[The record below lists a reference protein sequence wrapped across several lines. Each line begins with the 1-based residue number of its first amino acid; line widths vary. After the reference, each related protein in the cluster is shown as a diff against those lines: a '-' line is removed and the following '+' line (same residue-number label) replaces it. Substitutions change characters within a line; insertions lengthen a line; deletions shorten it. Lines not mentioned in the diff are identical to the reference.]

1 VRSLLNYCDGC
12 PSGVPTD
19 AVTRAVVPSNLRGP
33 LAKKA
38 SRIDQFMSESR
49 FDVLIVGGG
58 VVGLGV
64 ALEITRR
71 FPQRK
76 LLLIE
81 KEDRVAAH
89 QSGHNS
95 GVIHSGVYYKP
106 GSLKARLCVAGA
118 AAMVD
123 FCSQHGIPYKV
134 CGKVIVATEEEELPR
149 LEELRKRGEANG
161 LSGLRQIGPEELR
174 EIEPHA
180 RGLRALV
187 VPSTGVTDYA
197 LVCQKYAELIAA
209 NGGTVRTKAPAT
221 EIKLSN
227 GEIVV
232 ETPLGAF
239 LTNALINCAGL
250 YSDRISRMTGHE
262 PGVMIVPFRGEYYDL
277 VPERASLVNA
287 LIYPV
292 PDPRFP
298 FLGVHFTRRITGKV
312 DAGPNAILA
321 LAREG
326 YRHTDVNL
334 RDIASSMAFPGFWR
348 MAGQHW
354 RNGLG
359 EWHRS
364 LSKSAFVR
372 ALQRMLPEVA
382 GSDLVPGGSGVRA
395 QALKPDGAL
404 VDDFQFVRSG
414 KVLHVLNVPS
424 PAATA
429 SLMIGKTIVEMAA
442 ANLGLH

>member
-1 VRSLLNYCDGC
+1 M
-12 PSGVPTD
+12 
-19 AVTRAVVPSNLRGP
+19 
-33 LAKKA
+33 
-38 SRIDQFMSESR
+38 IDSR
-49 FDVLIVGGG
+49 FHVVIVGGG
-58 VVGLGV
+58 AVGLGV

-71 FPQRK
+71 FPRQH
-76 LLLIE
+76 LLVLE
-81 KEDRVAAH
+81 KEDRVARH

-95 GVIHSGVYYKP
+95 GVIHSGIYYKP

-118 AAMVD
+118 AAMVE
-123 FCSQHGIPYKV
+123 FCREHGIPHNV
-134 CGKVIVATEEEELPR
+134 CGKVIVATRADELPR

-161 LSGLRQIGPEELR
+161 LTGLRLIGPEKLR

-180 RGLRALV
+180 TGLQALV

-197 LVCQKYAELIAA
+197 LVCEKYAELIVAG
-209 NGGTVRTKAPAT
+209 GGTVLTSAAAT
-221 EIKLSN
+221 TIKRSASEI
-227 GEIVV
+227 IV
-232 ETPLGAF
+232 ETLKGAF
-239 LTNALINCAGL
+239 STSALINCAGL
-250 YSDRISRMTGHE
+250 YSDRISRMAGDD

-277 VPERASLVNA
+277 VPERASLVRA

-312 DAGPNAILA
+312 DAGPNAIFA

-334 RDIASSMAFPGFWR
+334 RDLASSLGFPGFWR

-354 RNGLG
+354 RNALG

-364 LSKSAFVR
+364 LSKPAFVR
-372 ALQRMLPEVA
+372 ALQRLLPEVNENDM
-382 GSDLVPGGSGVRA
+382 SPGGSGVRA
-395 QALKPDGAL
+395 QALKPNGAL
-404 VDDFQFVRSG
+404 VDDFQFVPSNRM
-414 KVLHVLNVPS
+414 LHVLNVPS

-429 SLMIGKTIVEMAA
+429 SLAIGRAIVDTAA
-442 ANLGLH
+442 ANLGLS

>member
-1 VRSLLNYCDGC
+1 MND
-12 PSGVPTD
+12 
-19 AVTRAVVPSNLRGP
+19 
-33 LAKKA
+33 
-38 SRIDQFMSESR
+38 SRH
-49 FDVLIVGGG
+49 DVIIIGGG
-58 VVGLGV
+58 AVGLGV

-71 FPQRK
+71 FPGKR
-76 LLLIE
+76 LLLLE
-81 KEDRVAAH
+81 KEDRVARH

-118 AAMVD
+118 AAMVE
-123 FCSQHGIPYKV
+123 FCREHGIPHNV
-134 CGKVIVATEEEELPR
+134 CGKVIVATQEDELPR

-161 LSGLRQIGPEELR
+161 LAGLRLIGPEELR

-180 RGLRALV
+180 TGLRALV

-197 LVCQKYAELIAA
+197 LVCEKYAALVAA
-209 NGGTVRTKAPAT
+209 NGGTVRTNAPAIGIRRMPD
-221 EIKLSN
+221 EIA
-227 GEIVV
+227 V
-232 ETPLGAF
+232 ETSQGAF
-239 LTNALINCAGL
+239 STSALINCAGL
-250 YSDRISRMTGHE
+250 FSDRIARMAGDD
-262 PGVMIVPFRGEYYDL
+262 PGIMIVPFRGEYYDL
-277 VPERASLVNA
+277 VPERASMVRA

-326 YRHTDVNL
+326 YRH
-334 RDIASSMAFPGFWR
+334 RDINVRDLAGSLAFPGLWR
-348 MAGQHW
+348 MARQHW
-354 RNGLG
+354 RNALG

-372 ALQRMLPEVA
+372 ALQRLLPEI
-382 GSDLVPGGSGVRA
+382 GQKDLVPGGSGVRA

-404 VDDFQFVRSG
+404 VDDFQFVPSG

-429 SLMIGKTIVEMAA
+429 SLMIGKTIVDMAA
-442 ANLGLH
+442 TSLGLS